1 MKNFEYIRPVKLAD
15 AVSALKAYDNA
26 FVLAGGT
33 DFIVK
38 LVNDIVRPDCVID
51 LKGIPLN
58 TISSGDDWRIGAMT
72 TIRDVEVSEVLQRK
86 LPFLCQAAS
95 TVGSVQIRNRATIGG
110 NLCNASPAA
119 DVSTMLLAMDS
130 RVNIATGN
138 GEKIVALEDFFTGP
152 NSTILKK
159 GEVLT
164 EIIIPREVEQSRG
177 LYIKFS
183 PRKAMDIGMVNVALL
198 VDAEPGTR
206 LCKKIRI
213 AMGAV
218 APTPIRAKQAENLL
232 AGKILSPE
240 LIDRATEMASLE
252 TQPIS
257 DFRASENY
265 RKALVKTIV
274 ARGIKSILDAP

>member
-159 GEVLT
+159 SEVLT

-257 DFRASENY
+257 DFRASANY